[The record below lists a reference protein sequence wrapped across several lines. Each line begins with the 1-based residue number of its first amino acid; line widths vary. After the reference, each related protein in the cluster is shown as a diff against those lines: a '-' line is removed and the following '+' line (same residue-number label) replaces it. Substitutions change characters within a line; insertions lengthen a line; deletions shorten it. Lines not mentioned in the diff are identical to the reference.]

1 MGSVDNWP
9 TNFLANIVYRLL
21 PELKSVIRACEM
33 RASLILVVAPFD
45 FIPFPSPKIIT
56 RPRKRLQN
64 EQSFDKKNHPR
75 PREHVIITF

>member
-21 PELKSVIRACEM
+21 RLKSVIRAYEM
-33 RASLILVVAPFD
+33 RASLILAVVPFD

-64 EQSFDKKNHPR
+64 EQSFDEKKSPTTVNP
-75 PREHVIITF
+75 HVIITF